1 MQENR
6 LVKVGAVFAIL
17 GTVIGAIGNLAHP
30 REVDYENI
38 IDSTIVV
45 VAETPNWIPL
55 HLALVVAVV
64 FSTMGVGALSRSIG
78 GSGSG
83 ISRLGFI
90 SILIGGAG
98 LVLNLALDG
107 VAVPT
112 AVEAGES
119 LIAATLITGSNALF
133 AINVIVFF
141 GIGFLLM
148 GLGVAMSNNYPRI
161 LGWVA
166 AAGGGLNI
174 AVGAMMSVNGQSVD
188 TTNLFLVGS
197 LLTTVWLFVMAILM
211 FGKGGKEAGA

>member
-1 MQENR
+1 
-6 LVKVGAVFAIL
+6 
-17 GTVIGAIGNLAHP
+17 
-30 REVDYENI
+30 
-38 IDSTIVV
+38 
-45 VAETPNWIPL
+45 
-55 HLALVVAVV
+55 
-64 FSTMGVGALSRSIG
+64 
-78 GSGSG
+78 
-83 ISRLGFI
+83 
-90 SILIGGAG
+90 
-98 LVLNLALDG
+98 
-107 VAVPT
+107 
-112 AVEAGES
+112 VEAGES

-148 GLGVAMSNNYPRI
+148 GLGVAMSDNYPRI